1 MIEHPIRNEQ
11 INTWCDPSLRQDEY
25 RWLAKFGIGRNFPIC
40 FNAASE
46 AEVIAKAEAFRAKTI
61 AQNEAAYAA
70 RVANA
75 EKGRAARASAKR
87 AVEP

>member
-11 INTWCDPSLRQDEY
+11 INTWFSGWRDDEY

-75 EKGRAARASAKR
+75 EKGRAARASANR

>member
-11 INTWCDPSLRQDEY
+11 IN
-25 RWLAKFGIGRNFPIC
+25 
-40 FNAASE
+40 
-46 AEVIAKAEAFRAKTI
+46 AFRAKTI